1 MFQIDALSRQPV
13 YEQLVEQ
20 IERFILLGILH
31 AGDQLPS
38 VRSLSVELSINPNTI
53 QKAYT
58 ELDTK
63 GVIYSIP
70 GIGCFIAENAKETLS
85 TLTRKKL
92 TEFKSLAKELALA
105 GVSLEELKGA
115 ATTAYYERGVKND

>member
-20 IERFILLGILH
+20 IERFVLTGVLH

-38 VRSLSVELSINPNTI
+38 VRNLSIQLSINPNTI

-63 GVIYSIP
+63 GIIYSIP
-70 GIGCFIAENAKETLS
+70 GIGCFIAENAKEVLS
-85 TLTRKKL
+85 VLGRQKL
-92 TEFKSLAKELALA
+92 TDLKALVKELALA

-115 ATTAYYERGVKND
+115 VTTAYYERGVK

>member
-20 IERFILLGILH
+20 IERFVLTGVLH

-38 VRSLSVELSINPNTI
+38 VRSLSIQLSINPNTI
-53 QKAYT
+53 QKAYA

-63 GVIYSIP
+63 GIIYSIP
-70 GIGCFIAENAKETLS
+70 GIGCFIAENAKEVLS
-85 TLTRKKL
+85 VLGRQKL
-92 TEFKSLAKELALA
+92 TDLKALVKELALA

-115 ATTAYYERGVKND
+115 VTTAYYERGVK